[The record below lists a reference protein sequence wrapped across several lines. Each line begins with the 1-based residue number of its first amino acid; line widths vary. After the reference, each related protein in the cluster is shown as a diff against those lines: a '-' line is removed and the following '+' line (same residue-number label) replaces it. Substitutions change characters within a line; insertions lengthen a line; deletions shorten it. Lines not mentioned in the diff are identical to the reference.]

1 MKNITLEVLK
11 DKFRN
16 QSAIAEQLNI
26 SRQAVSKWFIVGS
39 IPKLRQYE
47 LTELLLDNT
56 ADNKG
61 VCVRLGI

>member
-16 QSAIAEQLNI
+16 QSAIAEQSNI

-61 VCVRLGI
+61 V